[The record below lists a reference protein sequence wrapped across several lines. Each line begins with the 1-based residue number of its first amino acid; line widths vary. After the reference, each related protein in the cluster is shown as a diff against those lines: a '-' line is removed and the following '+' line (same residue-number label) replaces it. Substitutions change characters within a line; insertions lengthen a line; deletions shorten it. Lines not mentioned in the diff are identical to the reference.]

1 MFAVVFLIFKM
12 NTETPKIGLVLG
24 AGSSRGL
31 AHLGV
36 LKVLKDA
43 SIPISAVAGSSIG
56 SLFGA
61 LYVVGHNIDLLIK
74 MAEQLKQEYYID
86 FTVPRWGL
94 VRGKKIEDLVRLL
107 TKELTFE
114 ELECPFYVVAVDIE
128 KGEEVVFS
136 EGLIYEAVR
145 ASISI
150 PGVFHPKRIGE
161 RLLVDGAVLNRLP
174 VNVFKEDDLDLII
187 GAEVKYGGI
196 FGKRKT
202 INNIF
207 DVLVYSIDLMQLE
220 TVKSSSEEAD
230 ILIQPD
236 LSHINPA
243 RFDNVHESIT
253 IGIQETEK
261 VLPEIQKAIKSFK
274 QE

>member
-1 MFAVVFLIFKM
+1 MSTKA
-12 NTETPKIGLVLG
+12 PKIGLVLG
-24 AGSSRGL
+24 AGSSRGF

-36 LKVLKDA
+36 LKVLKEA

-61 LYVVGHNIDLLIK
+61 LYVVGHNIDSLIK
-74 MAEQLKQEYYID
+74 MAGHLKQEYYID

-94 VRGKKIEDLVRLL
+94 IRGKKIEDLIRLL

-114 ELECPFYVVAVDIE
+114 ELDCPFYVVAVDIE
-128 KGEEVVFS
+128 KGEEIVFS

-150 PGVFHPKRIGE
+150 PGVFHPKRVGE

-174 VNVFKEDDLDLII
+174 VNALKNCALDFII
-187 GAEVKYGGI
+187 GVEVKYGGI
-196 FGKRKT
+196 LGKGKT

-207 DVLVYSIDLMQLE
+207 DVIVYSIDLMQLE
-220 TVKSSSEEAD
+220 TVKSSSQEAD

-243 RFDNVHESIT
+243 RFDNVNESID
-253 IGIQETEK
+253 IGIQEAK
-261 VLPEIQKAIKSFK
+261 KALPEIQKVINSFE
-274 QE
+274 QD